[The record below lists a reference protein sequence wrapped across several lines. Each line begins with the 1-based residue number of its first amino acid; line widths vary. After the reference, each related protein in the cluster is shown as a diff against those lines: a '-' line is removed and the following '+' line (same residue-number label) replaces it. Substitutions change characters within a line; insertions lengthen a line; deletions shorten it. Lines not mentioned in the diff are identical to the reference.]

1 MPQTLAISTKSG
13 LPGGCG
19 MPSTLAAAMYSE
31 VSQNCVVGAMVTTY
45 SARMPANAP
54 AAARYGGGTRPD
66 AVPGWGGLLLDA
78 VRVIHHGGRGFEREN
93 APDLPP
99 CARRVFVS

>member
-54 AAARYGGGTRPD
+54 AAARYGGCTRPD
-66 AVPGWGGLLLDA
+66 AVPGWGGLLLGP
-78 VRVIHHGGRGFEREN
+78 VPVIHRRGRREKREN
-93 APDLPP
+93 AEV
-99 CARRVFVS
+99 VFSVCSKGVCQ